1 MYWKTEQRGSKLPPF
16 EVKIAG
22 ISDVKCNRTL
32 ILVVFRKIGLLL
44 FLLKQGNG
52 VDAKGKKV

>member
-22 ISDVKCNRTL
+22 IADEKCNRTL
-32 ILVVFRKIGLLL
+32 ILVVFRKTGLLL
-44 FLLKQGNG
+44 FLLKQENG
-52 VDAKGKKV
+52 VDAKGMKV